1 MANSSSISIVM
12 TEDVQSLD
20 EVVVVGMGTQRKASV
35 IGSIASVRMADLK
48 VPSRSLENALV
59 GRMAG
64 IIGVQRSG
72 EPGQDASSFWI
83 RGISTFGA
91 NQDPLVLVDGVE
103 RSMTN
108 ISPEEIESV
117 SILKDAS
124 ATAVYGVRAANGVVL
139 VTTRKG
145 EASEKPSIEL
155 KMEYGVSQLTR
166 MPKLLD
172 GANFME
178 LYNEAN
184 GTPIYSDAVIEATR
198 LGTDPYLYPNVDWF
212 NEIFKKN
219 SDNSNISLNV
229 HGGGK
234 VARYFV
240 SVGIMNEHGNYR
252 DNPTNSYKS
261 NISLTKY
268 NYRANVDV
276 SLSKSTTLDLELGGW
291 LIDSHNPGMTSSE
304 LLIRHILRILLIF
317 LYVILMVLMRMVVNI
332 MYGPEATP
340 LLRRIL
346 LSV

>member
-1 MANSSSISIVM
+1 M
-12 TEDVQSLD
+12 
-20 EVVVVGMGTQRKASV
+20 
-35 IGSIASVRMADLK
+35 
-48 VPSRSLENALV
+48 
-59 GRMAG
+59 
-64 IIGVQRSG
+64 
-72 EPGQDASSFWI
+72 
-83 RGISTFGA
+83 
-91 NQDPLVLVDGVE
+91 
-103 RSMTN
+103 
-108 ISPEEIESV
+108 
-117 SILKDAS
+117 
-124 ATAVYGVRAANGVVL
+124 
-139 VTTRKG
+139 TTRKG

-304 LLIRHILRILLIF
+304 LFDKAYTCLL
-317 LYVILMVLMRMVVNI
+317 YTSRCV
-332 MYGPEATP
+332 
-340 LLRRIL
+340 
-346 LSV
+346 